1 MKRRSLSP
9 HILKSSRQYP
19 VISLTGP
26 RQSGKTTLIKSIFPD
41 HEYVLLENPV
51 DREFALSDPIGF
63 LNRYSNGVILDEAQ
77 RVPELFSYIQGIVD
91 EKPDPARFILS
102 GSQNFLLL
110 EAISQSLAGRVSL
123 HYLMPFTF
131 SELRDDPDYN
141 FFELNDLNAV
151 RKNTDFQLNEI
162 LFSGLYPRIHDQKL
176 DPTEWIGNYLQT
188 YLERDVKSIT
198 NIGDL
203 ETYRRFFSLCAG
215 RCGQILDQE
224 SLANDCG
231 VSNATVKRWL
241 SILEASFQII
251 LLRPYHKNFNKRIIK
266 RPKLYFTDTGV
277 MSYLLGIRSAKDIPL
292 HPFKGALFENYV
304 VSSLYKMKM
313 HHRLD
318 WGIYF
323 WNESNK
329 LEVDLVIEKG
339 GDLEA
344 YEIKASE
351 TFRPDFLAGVEKF
364 KSIVGNNS
372 LKGLGLIYGGKD
384 CIEFKGNRVLSWT
397 QV

>member
-26 RQSGKTTLIKSIFPD
+26 RQSGKTTLIKSLFPD

-51 DREFALSDPIGF
+51 DREFALSDPRGF
-63 LNRYSNGVILDEAQ
+63 LNRYSKGVIIDEAQ
-77 RVPELFSYIQGIVD
+77 RAPELFSYIQGIVD
-91 EKPDPARFILS
+91 EKPEPARFILS

-110 EAISQSLAGRVSL
+110 EAISQSLAGRVAI
-123 HYLMPFTF
+123 HHLMPFTF

-141 FFELNDLNAV
+141 FFELQDLREVGKAAAFN
-151 RKNTDFQLNEI
+151 LNEI
-162 LFSGLYPRIHDQKL
+162 LFSGLYPRIHDRKL
-176 DPTEWIGNYLQT
+176 DPPEWIGNYLQT
-188 YLERDVKSIT
+188 YLERDVKLLA
-198 NIGDL
+198 NIGNL

-224 SLANDCG
+224 SLSNDCG

-251 LLRPYHKNFNKRIIK
+251 LLRPYHKSFNKRIIK

-292 HPFKGALFENYV
+292 HPLRGALFENYV
-304 VSSLYKMKM
+304 VSSLYKMRL
-313 HHRLD
+313 HHRSDRGL
-318 WGIYF
+318 YF
-323 WNESNK
+323 WRESNK

-351 TFRPDFLAGVEKF
+351 TFRPEFLAGVEKF

-372 LKGLGLIYGGKD
+372 LKRLGVIYGGVESF
-384 CIEFKGNRVLSWT
+384 EFNGNRVLSWKR
-397 QV
+397 V